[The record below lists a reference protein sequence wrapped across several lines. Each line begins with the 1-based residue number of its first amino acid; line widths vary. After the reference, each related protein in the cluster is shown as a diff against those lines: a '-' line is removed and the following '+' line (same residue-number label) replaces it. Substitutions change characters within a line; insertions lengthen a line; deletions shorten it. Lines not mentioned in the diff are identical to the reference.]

1 MSTQQE
7 HREIIDLG
15 DGITIEVL
23 EKQRNNIIGRTTYRV
38 VVNHIGKGTP
48 PIPELRVKLAEK
60 MNINFKRIFI
70 KKLETEYGIGVSKSI
85 INIYDDPETALQFEP
100 KYVIER
106 NKTLQEE
113 IEEAEA
119 QEKQGG

>member
-7 HREIIDLG
+7 QREIIDLG
-15 DGITIEVL
+15 EGITIEVL

-38 VVNHIGKGTP
+38 IVNHIGKGTP

-70 KKLETEYGIGVSKSI
+70 KKLETQYGIGVSKSI
-85 INIYDDPETALQFEP
+85 INIYDDPETALRFEP
-100 KYVIER
+100 KFVIER